1 MDAVLTTL
9 IGAAPQLGVA
19 GILLALL
26 GLVIRREAQDR
37 TDYRAQI
44 TELVARHAGELT
56 RINTSH
62 DEELAEL
69 RKEIAGLRAQ
79 LAEVNAKLDAERD
92 RRRAAED
99 SALGRLDQS
108 RLDQRRQEGGGPW
121 PAA

>member
-19 GILLALL
+19 GVLLALL
-26 GLVIRREAQDR
+26 GLVLRRESQDR
-37 TDYRAQI
+37 ADYRTQLTEI
-44 TELVARHAGELT
+44 TNRHAAELT

-79 LAEVNAKLDAERD
+79 LVEVNNKLDAERD
-92 RRRAAED
+92 RRRIAED
-99 SALGRLDQS
+99 TAATRIIPRIG
-108 RLDQRRQEGGGPW
+108 EGTPT
-121 PAA
+121 

>member
-26 GLVIRREAQDR
+26 GLVIRREGQDR
-37 TDYRAQI
+37 ADYRAQI
-44 TELVARHAGELT
+44 AETVARHAGELT
-56 RINTSH
+56 RINSSH
-62 DEELAEL
+62 DAELAEL

-99 SALGRLDQS
+99 SAMS
-108 RLDQRRQEGGGPW
+108 RLDQRRQEGGGTW